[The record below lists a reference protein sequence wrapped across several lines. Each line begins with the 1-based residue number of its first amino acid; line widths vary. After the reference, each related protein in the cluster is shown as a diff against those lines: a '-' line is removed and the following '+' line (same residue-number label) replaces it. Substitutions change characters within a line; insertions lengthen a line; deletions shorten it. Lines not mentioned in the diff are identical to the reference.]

1 MTGARSCTPLE
12 AMVRLFDFPLKKN
25 KSHWRV
31 SSYYAESTM
40 KKARVEAGRPK
51 EKQERNEGDL
61 DQSGD

>member
-1 MTGARSCTPLE
+1 
-12 AMVRLFDFPLKKN
+12 MVRLFDFPLKKN

-51 EKQERNEGDL
+51 EKQKRNEGDL